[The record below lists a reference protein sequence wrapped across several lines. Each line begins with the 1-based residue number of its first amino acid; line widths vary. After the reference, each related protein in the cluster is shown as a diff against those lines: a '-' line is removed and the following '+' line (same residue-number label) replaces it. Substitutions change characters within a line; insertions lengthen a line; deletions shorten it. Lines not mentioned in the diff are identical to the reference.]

1 MYNNYEYGSKE
12 YYKREL
18 DKKEETFRLMV
29 LGFRSTENDI
39 KFQGT
44 DAIGMQL
51 SRLKDAYDDYVT
63 YKEYAESIDH
73 LVISIKEMK
82 EICNFIKK
90 EISITKLNRSIQ
102 SMELAISS
110 ISCIYGL
117 SVLVVCSIILSVYL
131 PLFF

>member
-1 MYNNYEYGSKE
+1 MILEHASK
-12 YYKREL
+12 
-18 DKKEETFRLMV
+18 D
-29 LGFRSTENDI
+29 
-39 KFQGT
+39 
-44 DAIGMQL
+44 
-51 SRLKDAYDDYVT
+51 